1 MSDNNLNFDK
11 DIQYVIHLL
20 RSLHAE
26 DENTRLQVVEKI
38 RGLNKQEVD
47 ILINQLRH
55 FDGEIRCDAATA
67 LLIIDNHKHMESIL
81 PLLEDPLGYVRWDVA
96 GLLHD
101 FGDEAAIES
110 LIKVILSDPDDDVR
124 HNACFALSTIGD
136 ARALPALRYV
146 LANDKGE
153 DYEGRRV
160 SDMAQ
165 EAIDSILSRQKNT
178 G

>member
-1 MSDNNLNFDK
+1 MSDNNPNFDK
-11 DIQYVIHLL
+11 DIQYVIYLL
-20 RSLHAE
+20 RGLHAE

-38 RGLNKQEVD
+38 RGLNKEEVD

-101 FGDEAAIES
+101 FGDRAAIES
-110 LIKVILSDPDDDVR
+110 LIKVILNDPDDDVR
-124 HNACFALSTIGD
+124 HNACFALSAIGD
-136 ARALPALRYV
+136 ARALPALRYI

-160 SDMAQ
+160 SDMAR
-165 EAIDSILSRQKNT
+165 EAIDSILSRHKNP

>member
-1 MSDNNLNFDK
+1 MNDNNPNFNE
-11 DIQYVIHLL
+11 DIQDVIQLL
-20 RSLHAE
+20 RSLHTE

-38 RGLNKQEVD
+38 RALNEEEVD
-47 ILINQLRH
+47 ILINQLRN

-67 LLIIDNHKHMESIL
+67 LLIIDNHKYMESIL

-110 LIKVILSDPDDDVR
+110 LIKVILNDPDEGVR
-124 HNACFALSTIGD
+124 HNACFALSAIGD
-136 ARALPALRYV
+136 ARALPALRHV
-146 LANDKGE
+146 LVNDKGE

-160 SDMAQ
+160 SDMAK
-165 EAIDSILSRQKNT
+165 EAIESILSRQINT